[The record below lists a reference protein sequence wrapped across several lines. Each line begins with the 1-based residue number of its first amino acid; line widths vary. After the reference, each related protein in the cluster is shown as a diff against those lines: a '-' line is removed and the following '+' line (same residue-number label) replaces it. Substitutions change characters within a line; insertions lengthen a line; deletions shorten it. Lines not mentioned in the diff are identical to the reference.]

1 MKTIR
6 VLVLLLFASVHV
18 FTSDESA
25 RPTTAPSAAAATTTT
40 TVSEATPRAAAT
52 TTTTT
57 VSEATPRAAATTT
70 TTTVSETAPTNQ
82 TAASTGN
89 ATASLASTSIPNST
103 NESHSAANEITSE
116 RVSNKTETASPT
128 SASADHRNVTTDKMD
143 NYTLDLTE
151 TGTVKT
157 ESTSPP
163 ATGNNILIKNY
174 SQEPDD
180 TAEKPIKDTTTR
192 APDKRLWW
200 ILLPALLVGAAA
212 AMVLKFKCK
221 KIHDHSETIDTG
233 TENASFQSRPESTKD
248 GVMLLGVK
256 SSGAEEN
263 AAAR

>member
-18 FTSDESA
+18 FTSDESTKLA
-25 RPTTAPSAAAATTTT
+25 TATTTT

-116 RVSNKTETASPT
+116 RVSNNTETASPT

-151 TGTVKT
+151 TGTVKI

-163 ATGNNILIKNY
+163 ATGNKILIKNY
-174 SQEPDD
+174 SQDDTAEKTDD

-200 ILLPALLVGAAA
+200 ILLPAVLVGAAA